1 MKSSKDISI
10 NWTSHFKYKLEL
22 RVFDQLKVENILR
35 YSDERYFDIVSQ
47 NNIVIGKHDRRLVLI
62 PMNLKKM

>member
-10 NWTSHFKYKLEL
+10 NWTSYFKYKLEL